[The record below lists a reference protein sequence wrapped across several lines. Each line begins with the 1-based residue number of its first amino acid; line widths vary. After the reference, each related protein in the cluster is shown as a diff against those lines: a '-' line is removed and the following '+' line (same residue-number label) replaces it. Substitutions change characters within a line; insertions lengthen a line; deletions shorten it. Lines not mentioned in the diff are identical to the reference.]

1 MDQKLKNQLEILQ
14 AYKEVFHGPMGD
26 IILQDL
32 VNSYILR
39 GNHAETSANAIVYHE
54 GERAVVLKILGLIN
68 QDAKALIER
77 VEQNAKKIK
86 PTI

>member
-14 AYKEVFHGPMGD
+14 AYKDTFQGPQGD
-26 IILQDL
+26 IVLQDL

-39 GNHAETSANAIVYHE
+39 GHHAETNANAIVYHE
-54 GERAVVLKILGLIN
+54 GERSVVLKILGILN
-68 QDAKALIER
+68 QDGKSLIER
-77 VEQNAKKIK
+77 VEHNAKKNK